1 MPSERV
7 QRQNKVAWNDARAV
21 TQADFFTI
29 GYSGRDISDFIA
41 ALLRARVAT
50 LVDVRFRAASR
61 YRPEFSK
68 KNLQARLAED
78 GIAYLHRP
86 SLGVPREIRAQAVD
100 RSLDVIWEWYDEHV
114 VPSVTGENRHD
125 FFPGAE
131 HPLAFMCTELDPT
144 QCHRHRLALALESDG
159 LRGYDL

>member
-7 QRQNKVAWNDARAV
+7 QRQNNVAWNDARAV

-50 LVDVRFRAASR
+50 LVDVRFRAGSR

-68 KNLQARLAED
+68 RNLQARLAED
-78 GIAYLHRP
+78 GVAYLHRP
-86 SLGVPREIRAQAVD
+86 SLGVPRDIRARASD
-100 RSLDVIWEWYDEHV
+100 DSRHAIWEWYDEYA
-114 VPSVTGENRHD
+114 VPSLTRENLHEL
-125 FFPGAE
+125 FPGAE
-131 HPLAFMCTELDPT
+131 HPLVFMCTELDPPMSPT
-144 QCHRHRLALALESDG
+144 AGWRSRWISDG

>member
-29 GYSGRDISDFIA
+29 GYSGRDIPDFIA
-41 ALLRARVAT
+41 ALLRAGVAT
-50 LVDVRFRAASR
+50 LVDVRFRAGSR

-68 KNLQARLAED
+68 RNLQARLAGD

-100 RSLDVIWEWYDEHV
+100 RSLDAIWEWYDEYV
-114 VPSVTGENRHD
+114 VPSVAGENRHD

>member
-29 GYSGRDISDFIA
+29 GYSGRDISDFVA
-41 ALLRARVAT
+41 ALLRAGVAT
-50 LVDVRFRAASR
+50 LVDVRFRAGSR

-68 KNLQARLAED
+68 RNLQARLAGD
-78 GIAYLHRP
+78 GIAYLHGP
-86 SLGVPREIRAQAVD
+86 SLGVPREIRAQAAD
-100 RSLDVIWEWYDEHV
+100 GSLNAIWEWYDEHV
-114 VPSVTGENRHD
+114 VPSVTVENRHD

-144 QCHRHRLALALESDG
+144 QCHRHRLALALESAG
-159 LRGYDL
+159 LRSYDL